1 MDKGLLIVV
10 SGPSGAGKG
19 TVMKELMAGGDYAL
33 SVSATT
39 RSPREG
45 EVDGVNYFFKTR
57 EEFEK
62 MIADNEFLEY
72 AEFCGNFYGT
82 PVGYVQGQLDAG
94 KNVILE
100 IEVKGAF
107 QVKERLPEAVLIF
120 LAPPSLSELEARLV
134 GRGTESAEVIS
145 QRLTRAEEELEL
157 ISSYDYIVINDK
169 VENAAGDI
177 RAIVRAECRRANRNK
192 DITNIIKGVE

>member
-19 TVMKELMAGGDYAL
+19 TVMKELMSGGDYAL

-45 EVDGVNYFFKTR
+45 EVDGENYFFKSR
-57 EEFEK
+57 EEFEG

-72 AEFCGNFYGT
+72 AEFCGNYYGT
-82 PVGYVQGQLDAG
+82 PVGYVAKQLDAG

-120 LAPPSLSELEARLV
+120 LAPPSLNELESRLV
-134 GRGTESAEVIS
+134 GRGTESAEVVA
-145 QRLTRAEEELEL
+145 QRLARAEEELEL
-157 ISSYDYIVINDK
+157 ISDYDYIVINDK
-169 VENAAGDI
+169 VENAADDI
-177 RAIVRAECRRANRNK
+177 RAIVKAECRRANRNK
-192 DITNIIKGVE
+192 DIINIIKGVD

>member
-1 MDKGLLIVV
+1 MDKGLLVVV

-19 TVMKELMAGGDYAL
+19 TVMGRLITGGGYAL

-45 EVDGVNYFFKTR
+45 EKDGINYFFKTR
-57 EEFEK
+57 DEFEK

-72 AEFCGNFYGT
+72 AEFCGNYYGT
-82 PVGYVQGQLDAG
+82 PAPYVQAMLDEG

-107 QVKERLPEAVLIF
+107 QVKERCPEAVLVF
-120 LAPPSLSELEARLV
+120 LAPPSIKELESRLV
-134 GRGTESAEVIS
+134 GRGTETVDVIEK
-145 QRLTRAEEELEL
+145 RLARALEELDL
-157 ISSYDYIVINDK
+157 IDNYDYVVVNDDIDEA
-169 VENAAGDI
+169 VSDI
-177 RAIVRAECRRANRNK
+177 RSIVRAERRKTARNT
-192 DITNIIKGVE
+192 DIKNTLKGVE